1 MELSRAGMEWI
12 HAGMES
18 NHEYVLCISL
28 QAVRGEL
35 SQYVSD
41 VTVTEHLIQ

>member
-1 MELSRAGMEWI
+1 M
-12 HAGMES
+12 
-18 NHEYVLCISL
+18 YVFLFIAV

-35 SQYVSD
+35 SQYVSE